1 MRMTLKGLAEHLG
14 VSTDY
19 RIAGSRTEFL
29 LPPAGSPAEISLR
42 ELCTPSTALA
52 VDDFLP
58 PLDVQSGLR
67 PVLLG

>member
-42 ELCTPSTALA
+42 ELCTPSTAPA
-52 VDDFLP
+52 VDDL
-58 PLDVQSGLR
+58 
-67 PVLLG
+67 